1 MKWIKY
7 IVVLVCNTCLMVFVK
22 YQTDDPLH
30 LLLSHQRSGNW
41 LWYSHALQVLMYTV
55 AAALL
60 LGIWV
65 AVKKMLGWKPSV
77 TWRIVIAVVI
87 TLAVSA
93 HGYWKC
99 WDEWVRTPATPDR
112 HAMVAKMRTDDF
124 FIYANGFTY
133 EEYAVLRRR
142 STWHDIP
149 ESAFNI
155 SLESNSF
162 DRMQAYPTLLNFYLP
177 KGTVVKT
184 LYEMKDVEPEIIQEI
199 EDMGDSI
206 RVQFGR

>member
-1 MKWIKY
+1 MKSIKY
-7 IVVLVCNTCLMVFVK
+7 ITILVCNACFLAFVK
-22 YQTDDPLH
+22 YATDDPIH
-30 LLLSHQRSGNW
+30 RLLAEPYQGRW
-41 LWYSHALQVLMYTV
+41 LWYSYLFKVLLDIFAAL
-55 AAALL
+55 LL

-65 AVKKMLGWKPSV
+65 AVKKNLRWKPSV
-77 TWRIVIAVVI
+77 NHRIFIAIGI
-87 TLAVSA
+87 TLIASA
-93 HGYWKC
+93 PSYWKC
-99 WDEWVRTPATPDR
+99 YDEWVRTPATPDR
-112 HAMVAKMRTDDF
+112 HAMAAKMHNDDMTL
-124 FIYANGFTY
+124 IADGFTY
-133 EEYAVLRRR
+133 EEYALLRRR

-162 DRMQAYPTLLNFYLP
+162 DRMQAYPTLLNYYLP